1 MGRNA
6 SPNVPS
12 PMTVC
17 AGRIWGEQAA
27 EIGQI
32 LCWKK
37 HLLLLR
43 LQTKYWPRLLFSPLR
58 ASLILVDKTSSYWR
72 GELYHRLLQDKKSLN
87 VGQSSF
93 LTQRVAFGNPTGTAV
108 HPLSWEVGGWKG
120 LRKRS
125 QMGNNFVF
133 PWSPAWLDDSIAS
146 TAGLFLSAARNRDYP
161 AVFTSS
167 ALLLVTW

>member
-12 PMTVC
+12 PVIVC
-17 AGRIWGEQAA
+17 AGGIRGEQAV
-27 EIGQI
+27 ETGQI

-87 VGQSSF
+87 LGQSSF
-93 LTQRVAFGNPTGTAV
+93 LTQRAAFGNPTGAAV
-108 HPLSWEVGGWKG
+108 HPLSREVGGWKG
-120 LRKRS
+120 LRRRS

-133 PWSPAWLDDSIAS
+133 PQSPARLSNGVAS
-146 TAGLFLSAARNRDYP
+146 AAGLFLSAARNLDYP

-167 ALLLVTW
+167 TLLLVTW